1 MRIKQYSITFVLTT
15 IVFLCFVFLPPAF
28 AELKNVEEDE
38 LARTNASVSG
48 TPVAVEETPD
58 VEKLLENPETLSSPD
73 SSADTGL
80 ALSPPNKT
88 AEAIGLNLHVNG
100 QETFKFNFGGGT
112 TNTTGG
118 ITTVTPR

>member
-1 MRIKQYSITFVLTT
+1 MRIKQHCLTFVLT
-15 IVFLCFVFLPPAF
+15 IAFMCFVFVSFAF
-28 AELKNVEEDE
+28 AELKDVEEEE
-38 LARTNASVSG
+38 LARTNVSISG
-48 TPVAVEETPD
+48 TPVATEESPD
-58 VEKLLENPETLSSPD
+58 VKKLVENPETLSSPD